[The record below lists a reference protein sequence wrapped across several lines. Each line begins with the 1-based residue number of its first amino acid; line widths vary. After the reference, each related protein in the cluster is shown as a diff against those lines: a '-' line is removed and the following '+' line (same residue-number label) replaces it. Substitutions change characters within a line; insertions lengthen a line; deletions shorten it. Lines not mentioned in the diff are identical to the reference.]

1 MVRFDHTNYLIRRTP
16 LPSLLSL
23 PTEHFPTPPYGPGR
37 MRAYPRFPGAIPH
50 EGVGR
55 VRVTH
60 PSATGTSPS
69 GKAPVRLACLRCAA
83 SVRPE
88 PGSNSPL
95 QFGSVDPVQCE
106 KRMLTQNLARRGCY
120 RPRRTVYSLVLQL
133 LMCGAFLGVQ
143 REIYYYAPGLSREK
157 RAKKARFDTNSRT
170 SKARLCARLI
180 KSDTTPQ

>member
-1 MVRFDHTNYLIRRTP
+1 
-16 LPSLLSL
+16 
-23 PTEHFPTPPYGPGR
+23 
-37 MRAYPRFPGAIPH
+37 
-50 EGVGR
+50 
-55 VRVTH
+55 
-60 PSATGTSPS
+60 
-69 GKAPVRLACLRCAA
+69 
-83 SVRPE
+83 
-88 PGSNSPL
+88 
-95 QFGSVDPVQCE
+95 VQCE